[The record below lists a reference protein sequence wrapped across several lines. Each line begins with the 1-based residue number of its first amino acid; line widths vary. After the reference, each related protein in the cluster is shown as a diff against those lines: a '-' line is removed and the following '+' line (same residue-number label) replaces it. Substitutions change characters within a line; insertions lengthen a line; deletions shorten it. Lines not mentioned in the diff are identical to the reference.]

1 MKIEITGEP
10 KEIAALVLAV
20 QERQPQSALVPK
32 RVIEGSVN
40 ADHAVTSNNSVKDFG
55 CCNPFC
61 SGALNHQNIT
71 CFANSLIHLSVML
84 KSCD

>member
-1 MKIEITGEP
+1 MENKKAQPEEQGRGGEKMKIEIIGEP
-10 KEIAALVLAV
+10 KEIAALVLAI

-55 CCNPFC
+55 
-61 SGALNHQNIT
+61 
-71 CFANSLIHLSVML
+71 
-84 KSCD
+84 

>member
-1 MKIEITGEP
+1 MNIEITGEP

-55 CCNPFC
+55 
-61 SGALNHQNIT
+61 
-71 CFANSLIHLSVML
+71 
-84 KSCD
+84 

>member
-40 ADHAVTSNNSVKDFG
+40 ADYAVTSNNSVKDFG
-55 CCNPFC
+55 
-61 SGALNHQNIT
+61 
-71 CFANSLIHLSVML
+71 
-84 KSCD
+84 

>member
-1 MKIEITGEP
+1 MKIKIIGEP

-20 QERQPQSALVPK
+20 QGRQPQSALVPK

-55 CCNPFC
+55 
-61 SGALNHQNIT
+61 
-71 CFANSLIHLSVML
+71 
-84 KSCD
+84 